1 MAEEILV
8 NGAGEILKLL
18 TSKAIDEI
26 KLVKGVKKE
35 VEKLEAVAKKIQE
48 VIEDA
53 EKKQVDDVSVRQ
65 WLQDLKDVAYWAEDI
80 LDEITY
86 ESLRRQVETHGRLKN
101 KVRDFFSRFNPL
113 VFRIKMAHKI
123 KDVNLKLGEIEKQK
137 QRFKFDVNPAL
148 PLASSSS
155 RANRET
161 GSLVDDS
168 EVFGRKDDKSKIVEM
183 LLAKRNVED
192 ALSVIPIVG
201 FGGLGK
207 TTLAQLVYNDVE
219 LQGKYDLKMWVYV
232 SETFDVKKVLKDM
245 LDSISK
251 TKFEVSSLDVMQTSL
266 RDELNKKTFLLVLD
280 DMWNDSQLSDKWD
293 ALRMCFK
300 FAAHQGS
307 RVMVTTRSREVA
319 STVGTLPTYD
329 LQVLLSDDCWNLFE
343 KRVFSFGG
351 PEKTHKLEAIGRRIV
366 EKCAGV
372 PLALKALGG
381 VMHSKHGE
389 KEWVDVQNSSIWAI
403 SDADKK
409 IMSVLKLSFDSLAP
423 PLKQCF
429 LYCSIIPKGIV
440 IEKAWMVQLWMAE
453 GLLGSLKRTE
463 SMENIGNEYFKCL
476 CLNSLF
482 QDAKKNKFGA
492 IETFKI
498 HDLVYDLI
506 TSISGIGCLFLKTSE
521 TLIDVSK
528 THWLGLHFD
537 EPRIPKALH
546 QAKKLRSFSACG
558 ANYEAVDEDFD
569 DLLLNF
575 LSLRVLELSFAG
587 IKLLPAS
594 IGKLKHLR
602 FLDVS
607 STRIEEL
614 PKSVTCLY
622 NLQTLRMKNCDNL
635 KVLPRDLRKLINL
648 RHLEVDIS
656 GEWREM
662 PKGIG
667 QLTCLQ
673 TLPVFQVGHNDDD
686 GCTLAE
692 LEHLNLL
699 RGQLGIYDLDNVK
712 NVRYAEKAN
721 LKAKKDLYTL
731 SLEWDRDE
739 GDEEDGTN
747 SDKLNDG
754 DVLEALQPPFD
765 LKELWVNRFRGSR
778 FPRWIQNSSALRG
791 LVDIYFQSCSR
802 CVFLP
807 SFGKLPSLKTL
818 YINDMRNVK
827 RFGGAWN
834 EGMDNPKVEIVEEV
848 GNSDMAEIM
857 FPSLKSMYLVNMPNL
872 EEWLEPMTVTSFP
885 ILETLIIKDCLKL
898 RITPSSFPSLKTLQF
913 QPITSGIAVQS
924 LTKNLTSLT
933 HLYVDDCLHLKSLP
947 EELLLNNRFLYELTL
962 KGCPEF
968 EGFLPKESHTHGGSS
983 FSSSV
988 FIPNEGLGAL
998 QLLDIRQ
1005 CPKFHVMPN
1014 TLPSLSHLVLINSNN
1029 HFMGWVSSKVT
1040 SLTYLWIEDIPD
1052 MLSLPSE
1059 LLKNN
1064 KLLKELGICKCPQ
1077 LQEVDE
1083 KSVLQSFNR
1092 LVGLVVQG
1100 CHGLKS
1106 LNVQGLDSLK
1116 TVEITKCKGLNSFP
1130 EGVSLLP
1137 HLYRLRIGELWEEE
1151 LHYFPFPTT
1160 ERGHFLSLRHLEIRD
1175 SPNMKSPP
1183 HQLQQLIRLKTL
1195 LIENFYGVTE
1205 LPEWIGNLASLEY
1218 LGIWTCANLTHL
1230 SSMEAMR
1237 RLTSLGSL
1245 EIKNCPLL
1253 KEKCERGGQEWPK
1266 ISHIQNI
1273 KIVDGVIPR

>member
-65 WLQDLKDVAYWAEDI
+65 WLQDLKDVAYRAEDI

-86 ESLRRQVETHGRLKN
+86 ESLRRQVETQGLFKN
-101 KVRDFFSRFNPL
+101 KVRDFLSHFNPL

-155 RANRET
+155 SANRET
-161 GSLVDDS
+161 VSLVDDS

-192 ALSVIPIVG
+192 VLSVIPIVG

-232 SETFDVKKVLKDM
+232 SETFDVKRVLKDM
-245 LDSISK
+245 LDSISDN
-251 TKFEVSSLDVMQTSL
+251 KFEVSSLDVMQTSL
-266 RDELNKKTFLLVLD
+266 RDELNRKTFLLVLD

-300 FAAHQGS
+300 FANHQGS

-329 LQVLLSDDCWNLFE
+329 LQVLSSDDCWNLFE

-429 LYCSIIPKGIV
+429 LYCSIFPKGHI

-453 GLLGSLKRTE
+453 GFFGSLKGTE
-463 SMENIGNEYFKCL
+463 SMELIGDEYVKAL

-482 QDAKKNKFGA
+482 QDVKKSKFGE
-492 IETFKI
+492 IETCKI

-546 QAKKLRSFSACG
+546 QAKKLRSFSACS
-558 ANYEAVDEDFD
+558 ANYEAVDGDFD

-587 IKLLPAS
+587 IKLFPAS

-648 RHLEVDIS
+648 RHLEIDLS

-731 SLEWDRDE
+731 GLEWDRDE

-747 SDKLNDG
+747 SDKLNDD

-765 LKELWVNRFRGSR
+765 LKELWVRRFCGSR
-778 FPRWIQNSSALRG
+778 FPRWIQNSSAFCG
-791 LVDIYFQSCSR
+791 LVGIYFFSCSR
-802 CVFLP
+802 FVFLP

-827 RFGGAWN
+827 RLGGAWN
-834 EGMDNPKVEIVEEV
+834 EEMDNPKVEIVEEV
-848 GNSDMAEIM
+848 GNRDMAEIM
-857 FPSLKSMYLVNMPNL
+857 FPSLESIHLMKMPNL
-872 EEWLEPMTVTSFP
+872 EEWLEPMMTATSFP
-885 ILETLIIKDCLKL
+885 VLETLTIEDCPKL
-898 RITPSSFPSLKTLQF
+898 RMTPSSFPSLKTLQF

-933 HLYVDDCLHLKSLP
+933 HLYVDGCLHLKSFP

-968 EGFLPKESHTHGGSS
+968 EGFLPKESQSYTWRKLIL
-983 FSSSV
+983 F
-988 FIPNEGLGAL
+988 F
-998 QLLDIRQ
+998 
-1005 CPKFHVMPN
+1005 CFH
-1014 TLPSLSHLVLINSNN
+1014 
-1029 HFMGWVSSKVT
+1029 SK
-1040 SLTYLWIEDIPD
+1040 
-1052 MLSLPSE
+1052 
-1059 LLKNN
+1059 
-1064 KLLKELGICKCPQ
+1064 
-1077 LQEVDE
+1077 
-1083 KSVLQSFNR
+1083 
-1092 LVGLVVQG
+1092 
-1100 CHGLKS
+1100 
-1106 LNVQGLDSLK
+1106 
-1116 TVEITKCKGLNSFP
+1116 
-1130 EGVSLLP
+1130 
-1137 HLYRLRIGELWEEE
+1137 
-1151 LHYFPFPTT
+1151 
-1160 ERGHFLSLRHLEIRD
+1160 
-1175 SPNMKSPP
+1175 
-1183 HQLQQLIRLKTL
+1183 
-1195 LIENFYGVTE
+1195 
-1205 LPEWIGNLASLEY
+1205 
-1218 LGIWTCANLTHL
+1218 
-1230 SSMEAMR
+1230 
-1237 RLTSLGSL
+1237 
-1245 EIKNCPLL
+1245 
-1253 KEKCERGGQEWPK
+1253 
-1266 ISHIQNI
+1266 
-1273 KIVDGVIPR
+1273 

>member
-80 LDEITY
+80 LDDITY
-86 ESLRRQVETHGRLKN
+86 ESLRRQVETQGRLKN

-155 RANRET
+155 SANRET

-168 EVFGRKDDKSKIVEM
+168 EVFGRKDDKSKMVEM

-219 LQGKYDLKMWVYV
+219 LEGKYDLKMWVYV
-232 SETFDVKKVLKDM
+232 SETFDVKRVLKDM
-245 LDSISK
+245 LNSISK

-300 FAAHQGS
+300 FADRQGS

-403 SDADKK
+403 SDADKQ

-429 LYCSIIPKGIV
+429 LYCSIFPKGHI

-453 GLLGSLKRTE
+453 GFFGSLKGTE
-463 SMENIGNEYFKCL
+463 SMELIGDEYVKAL

-482 QDAKKNKFGA
+482 QDVKRSKFGE
-492 IETFKI
+492 IETCKI
-498 HDLVYDLI
+498 HDLVHDLI

-528 THWLGLHFD
+528 THWLGLLFD

-614 PKSVTCLY
+614 PKFVTCLY

-648 RHLEVDIS
+648 RHLEVDIF
-656 GEWREM
+656 GKWREM

-699 RGQLGIYDLDNVK
+699 RGQLGIYGLDNVK

-721 LKAKKDLYTL
+721 LKAKKDLYIL
-731 SLEWDRDE
+731 GLEWDRDE
-739 GDEEDGTN
+739 RDEEDGTN
-747 SDKLNDG
+747 SEKLNDD

-765 LKELWVNRFRGSR
+765 VKELNVTGFCGSR
-778 FPRWIQNSSALRG
+778 FPRWIMNSSALRG
-791 LVDIYFQSCSR
+791 LVEIYFFSCSR

-818 YINDMRNVK
+818 YINNMRNVK
-827 RFGGAWN
+827 HFGGAWN
-834 EGMDNPKVEIVEEV
+834 EGMDNPTVEIVEEV
-848 GNSDMAEIM
+848 GNRDMAEIM
-857 FPSLKSMYLVNMPNL
+857 FPSLENMHLVKMPNL

-885 ILETLIIKDCLKL
+885 VLETLAIEDCPKL

-913 QPITSGIAVQS
+913 EVIYRALQS
-924 LTKNLTSLT
+924 AIFN
-933 HLYVDDCLHLKSLP
+933 
-947 EELLLNNRFLYELTL
+947 
-962 KGCPEF
+962 
-968 EGFLPKESHTHGGSS
+968 KESH
-983 FSSSV
+983 
-988 FIPNEGLGAL
+988 
-998 QLLDIRQ
+998 
-1005 CPKFHVMPN
+1005 
-1014 TLPSLSHLVLINSNN
+1014 
-1029 HFMGWVSSKVT
+1029 
-1040 SLTYLWIEDIPD
+1040 
-1052 MLSLPSE
+1052 
-1059 LLKNN
+1059 
-1064 KLLKELGICKCPQ
+1064 
-1077 LQEVDE
+1077 
-1083 KSVLQSFNR
+1083 
-1092 LVGLVVQG
+1092 
-1100 CHGLKS
+1100 
-1106 LNVQGLDSLK
+1106 
-1116 TVEITKCKGLNSFP
+1116 
-1130 EGVSLLP
+1130 
-1137 HLYRLRIGELWEEE
+1137 
-1151 LHYFPFPTT
+1151 
-1160 ERGHFLSLRHLEIRD
+1160 
-1175 SPNMKSPP
+1175 
-1183 HQLQQLIRLKTL
+1183 
-1195 LIENFYGVTE
+1195 
-1205 LPEWIGNLASLEY
+1205 
-1218 LGIWTCANLTHL
+1218 
-1230 SSMEAMR
+1230 
-1237 RLTSLGSL
+1237 
-1245 EIKNCPLL
+1245 
-1253 KEKCERGGQEWPK
+1253 
-1266 ISHIQNI
+1266 
-1273 KIVDGVIPR
+1273 